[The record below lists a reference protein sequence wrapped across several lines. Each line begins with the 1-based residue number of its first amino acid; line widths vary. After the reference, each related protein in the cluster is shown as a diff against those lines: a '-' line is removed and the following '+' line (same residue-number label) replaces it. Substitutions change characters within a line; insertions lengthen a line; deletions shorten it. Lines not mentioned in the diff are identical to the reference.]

1 MDKPLLSPLELEA
14 TITYNYEKLVDARTK
29 PDNHE
34 LEDLFEARMNRALDD
49 NAEVMVHIGK
59 VATYES

>member
-1 MDKPLLSPLELEA
+1 MDKPLLSPL
-14 TITYNYEKLVDARTK
+14 
-29 PDNHE
+29 E

-49 NAEVMVHIGK
+49 YAEVMVHIGK